1 MELTPSVGENGKY
14 ALGIAMQCNSLSS
27 NFQTRHCNSTSAG
40 RLSSHA
46 IPVCHSDW
54 NICFART
61 VKGVS
66 PPSGSNTEVAVRRR
80 SLLVSWFWLAAN
92 SGGRKVSSS
101 SCGFQE
107 TPRVFH
113 KQLYLSLK
121 ISSVGRSTNASGAL
135 LRQMESPTGEQLR
148 RPMSKIP
155 CLLYGVTTNHQVVYI
170 HTCHNIIDDSTE
182 TVTLLS

>member
-66 PPSGSNTEVAVRRR
+66 PPSGSNTEAAVRRR

-135 LRQMESPTGEQLR
+135 LAHFARWNPPLASN
-148 RPMSKIP
+148 S
-155 CLLYGVTTNHQVVYI
+155 
-170 HTCHNIIDDSTE
+170 DDR
-182 TVTLLS
+182 